1 MLTSQRLFFL
11 MWTLIVF
18 VSVHDGYWVLVNRLV
33 MLGVEQ
39 NPVGRWLIQRN
50 AGDVWLFL
58 AAKSIGTLLVSSFL
72 LWLYARHPRLGWTAC
87 AALCLFQ
94 LALLAFLYK

>member
-1 MLTSQRLFFL
+1 

-18 VSVHDGYWVLVNRLV
+18 ISAHDGYLVLIHEPV
-33 MLGVEQ
+33 MVRMEQ
-39 NPVGRWLIQRN
+39 NPIGRWLIERN
-50 AGDVWLFL
+50 AGEVWLFL
-58 AAKSIGTLLVSSFL
+58 AAKSLGTLLVSSFL
-72 LWLYARHPRLGWTAC
+72 LWLYGCHARLGWTAC